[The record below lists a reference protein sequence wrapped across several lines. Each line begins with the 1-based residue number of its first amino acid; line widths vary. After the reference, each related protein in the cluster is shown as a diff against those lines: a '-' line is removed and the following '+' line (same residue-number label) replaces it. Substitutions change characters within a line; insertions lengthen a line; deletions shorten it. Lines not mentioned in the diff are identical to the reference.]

1 MNNEEALQQREL
13 IRHLSLELLRAWGFH
28 SEQLEQLFNGQDA
41 QGRSRQLT
49 DLEDAV
55 LEAYSELWQ
64 KLQNEQIRVICP
76 KTVRYVLIDALRCRG
91 LDRKPFTTQEL
102 LNGIAKSQKPET
114 RNRYLSWAKYELQDE
129 LKTRFATLFN
139 TSNHTS
145 LESLMDYF
153 LAEFVPRQYAE
164 LKSSCSKCSPLDRL
178 CTAFL
183 KSEGDLR
190 RASRYRA
197 RIVPICPRLVFYE
210 EARHEL
216 ESRAWASF
224 EEQPEYKAL
233 ITLERLRYQDQL
245 IRCQRPDDE
254 LSRYFVDLR
263 DPTEQRRLE
272 ICTIFAH
279 LKRESRRSPA
289 NLKAYMIYAFS
300 HFPAVGRSQ
309 PPPCMP
315 LECVTLDMIQGCE
328 FTWDEVCRR
337 FPGGPQPGDYTTK
350 RRIER
355 DILALARELGF
366 IHDEENPERGAG
378 NARESE
384 AKRT

>member
-1 MNNEEALQQREL
+1 MGDEEALQQREL
-13 IRHLSLELLRAWGFH
+13 IQHLSLELLRAWGFH
-28 SEQLEQLFNGQDA
+28 SEQLEQLFSHQST
-41 QGRSRQLT
+41 RSRTRQLT

-55 LEAYSELWQ
+55 LEAYAELWQ
-64 KLQNEQIRVICP
+64 KLQNEKIRVVCP
-76 KTVRYVLIDALRCRG
+76 KTVRYALIDALRRRG

-102 LNGIAKSQKPET
+102 LTGIAKSQKPET
-114 RNRYLSWAKYELQDE
+114 RQRYLSWAKYELQDE
-129 LKTRFATLFN
+129 LKTRLATLFDI
-139 TSNHTS
+139 SGHTS
-145 LESLMDYF
+145 LESLTDYF
-153 LAEFVPRQYAE
+153 LAEFVPRRYLE

-197 RIVPICPRLVFYE
+197 WIVPVCPRLVFYE
-210 EARHEL
+210 EASHKL

-224 EEQPEYKAL
+224 EEQPQYKAL
-233 ITLERLRYQDQL
+233 IALERLRYQDQL
-245 IRCQRPDDE
+245 VRCQRPDDE
-254 LSRYFVDLR
+254 LTRYFVDLH

-272 ICTIFAH
+272 LCTIFAH
-279 LKRESRRSPA
+279 LKRESRRSLA
-289 NLKAYMIYAFS
+289 NLKAYLIYAFS

-309 PPPCMP
+309 PPLCMP
-315 LECVTLDMIQGCE
+315 LEQVTLDMILGCE

-337 FPGGPQPGDYTTK
+337 FPGGPQPSDYTIK

-355 DILALARELGF
+355 DIIALAQELGF
-366 IHDEENPERGAG
+366 IHAEKNTKRGAG
-378 NARESE
+378 NASESE